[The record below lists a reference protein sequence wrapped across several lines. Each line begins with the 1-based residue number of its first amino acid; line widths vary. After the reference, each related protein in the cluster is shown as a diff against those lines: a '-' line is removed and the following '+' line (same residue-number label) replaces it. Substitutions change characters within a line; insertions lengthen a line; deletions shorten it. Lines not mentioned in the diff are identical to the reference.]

1 VAESSSGE
9 ASHFGLMECRSR
21 PQIRV
26 VVCSLT
32 CSSGRGPP
40 VGQGVPSC
48 AQLAQHTQLFPTRH
62 DHLIRLDGVQNSAHW
77 RLAAGALVVW
87 DWSRLPMSGPHGQAV
102 HRVPRAEAGTVTRV
116 RCSRTEPQPGPNH
129 TLTSHGCYLTIP
141 PAIPPSEK
149 VVAALPWLETNSPVE
164 PARLHR
170 RDVSRVCSR
179 DDSRGLI

>member
-1 VAESSSGE
+1 
-9 ASHFGLMECRSR
+9 MECRSR

-48 AQLAQHTQLFPTRH
+48 AQLAQHSQLFPTRR

-77 RLAAGALVVW
+77 RLAVGALEVW

-102 HRVPRAEAGTVTRV
+102 HRVPRAKAGTVTR
-116 RCSRTEPQPGPNH
+116 RRLLLNIPQPEPNH

-170 RDVSRVCSR
+170 RDM
-179 DDSRGLI
+179 SRGCAAGTTAGV